1 MTVRQAVP
9 VCVVMVAMLSACS
22 DKSTPLSPHES
33 SGSPAVSAT
42 ITQPGSADV
51 SDGHGTAWRQVTET
65 VGLTWNQ
72 LAQICPQDGIRP
84 CAGSAAGKDLTGW
97 VWATDSQ
104 AVSLIATYEPAIR
117 GSRLLQGPAYDA
129 GVTAFFRAFLPT
141 ATGGCSGSGY
151 LVTCS
156 FGAFLSGWTSS
167 RDAAGAAVQA
177 TVQSGFF
184 APSMMQVA
192 ADVNAECAC
201 RHQWQRWRP
210 QGNRSGV
217 GNTGAV

>member
-1 MTVRQAVP
+1 MVSRARPKSFHHMMLWHESVSVPAFQSSHAYSRPTQSIPPNEVAMTVRQAVP

-129 GVTAFFRAFLPT
+129 GEIGRAH
-141 ATGGCSGSGY
+141 
-151 LVTCS
+151 V
-156 FGAFLSGWTSS
+156 
-167 RDAAGAAVQA
+167 
-177 TVQSGFF
+177 
-184 APSMMQVA
+184 
-192 ADVNAECAC
+192 
-201 RHQWQRWRP
+201 
-210 QGNRSGV
+210 
-217 GNTGAV
+217 